1 MDLSTSLT
9 SFEKNPKSKIK
20 KKGGKMEEWQ
30 NQIEDDPPPTV
41 SVEPEVVYE

>member
-9 SFEKNPKSKIK
+9 SFEKNPKSK
-20 KKGGKMEEWQ
+20 KKGAKWKNEEWQ